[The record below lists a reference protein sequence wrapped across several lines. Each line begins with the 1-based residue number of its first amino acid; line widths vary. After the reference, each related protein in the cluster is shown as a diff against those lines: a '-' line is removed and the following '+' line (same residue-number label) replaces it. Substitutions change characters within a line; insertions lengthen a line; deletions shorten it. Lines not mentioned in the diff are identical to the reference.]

1 MWVGDIEVLQ
11 VLLSAPARRGLLRP
25 QAVGETLYWNRAGH
39 YTEARLER
47 ARFSTCEGTASVA
60 GERTKLRR
68 FRGQVALVVGG
79 AQGIGKAIAL
89 RLADE
94 GARVVIGDVD
104 RRELLRTGREM
115 SGQGLDVRTVV
126 CDVCNPRQVER
137 MV

>member
-1 MWVGDIEVLQ
+1 M
-11 VLLSAPARRGLLRP
+11 
-25 QAVGETLYWNRAGH
+25 AGK
-39 YTEARLER
+39 
-47 ARFSTCEGTASVA
+47 
-60 GERTKLRR
+60 RTKLRR

-126 CDVCNPRQVER
+126 SDVCKPRQVER
-137 MV
+137 MVAGIIRLEKKIDVLMYVAGVGREAPV